1 MKKKIDFRI
10 PIIVILIF
18 ILTVM
23 CIFYFKNDS
32 TNVEQSKSKNKAE
45 KSTTISSNTT
55 ETSTKSISTTAEVTS
70 AVTDKI
76 ELHATYYLEECYVED
91 EQNLSA
97 GENILKYTNGTY
109 LTAPYDCVIKT
120 INVPEAGSKC
130 TNEHYIEIESKTLL
144 AVQFKVDE
152 TNINKISLGQEA
164 QIEISAFDDKTLTGN
179 VTNITNTA
187 SNGKFTVTVQF
198 ENDGEVML
206 GMSAK
211 VSI

>member
-1 MKKKIDFRI
+1 VKKKIDFRI

-45 KSTTISSNTT
+45 KNTTISSNTT

-76 ELHATYYLEECYVED
+76 ELHATYYLEECYVEG

-130 TNEHYIEIESKTLL
+130 TNEHYIEIESTTLL

-152 TNINKISLGQEA
+152 TNINKISLGQET

-198 ENDGEVML
+198 ENDGEVKL

-211 VSI
+211 VSV

>member
-10 PIIVILIF
+10 PIIIILIF

-32 TNVEQSKSKNKAE
+32 TNVGQSKSKNKAE
-45 KSTTISSNTT
+45 KNTPISSNTT
-55 ETSTKSISTTAEVTS
+55 ETSTTSLSTTAEVTS
-70 AVTDKI
+70 ALTEKI
-76 ELHATYYLEECYVED
+76 ELHATYYLEECYVEG
-91 EQNLSA
+91 EQNLTA

-130 TNEHYIEIESKTLL
+130 TNEHYIEIESTTLL
-144 AVQFKVDE
+144 DVKFKVDE

-211 VSI
+211 VSV

>member
-70 AVTDKI
+70 AVTDKV

>member
-179 VTNITNTA
+179 VINITNTA

>member
-10 PIIVILIF
+10 PIIIILIF

-32 TNVEQSKSKNKAE
+32 TNVGQSKSKNKAE
-45 KSTTISSNTT
+45 KNTTISSNTT

-70 AVTDKI
+70 ALTEKI
-76 ELHATYYLEECYVED
+76 ELHATYYLEECYVEG
-91 EQNLSA
+91 EQNLTA

-130 TNEHYIEIESKTLL
+130 TNEHYIEIESTTLL
-144 AVQFKVDE
+144 DVKFKVDE

-211 VSI
+211 VSV

>member
-1 MKKKIDFRI
+1 MKKTKKIIFL
-10 PIIVILIF
+10 IIIITLISSITFVIGRQIGLN
-18 ILTVM
+18 T
-23 CIFYFKNDS
+23 DTSS
-32 TNVEQSKSKNKAE
+32 T
-45 KSTTISSNTT
+45 STTIEEKTVGTQTIKKTVTNSGEIQTANTEKLT
-55 ETSTKSISTTAEVTS
+55 PSTTKYFEMMCV
-70 AVTDKI
+70 
-76 ELHATYYLEECYVED
+76 EEDDIVKE
-91 EQNLSA
+91 

-130 TNEHYIEIESKTLL
+130 TNEHYIEIESTTLL
-144 AVQFKVDE
+144 AVKFKVDE
-152 TNINKISLGQEA
+152 TNINKISLGQES

-211 VSI
+211 VSV

>member
-1 MKKKIDFRI
+1 MKKKIDLRI

-76 ELHATYYLEECYVED
+76 ELNATYYLEECYVED